1 MRHIVINQ
9 YGTFLGLV
17 SERLVVKQKD
27 EIVEELPLS
36 RIRTISIAKKG
47 ISLSVDLIHACAIRG
62 IRIFFLD
69 WNNRIVSAVMG
80 QNQHAVVS
88 LRKAQFDAIK
98 NDNLSCELSKKVI
111 ITKIKNQHAVI
122 MYFTKNTI
130 KNSQN
135 SPIINNYNN
144 LIDNLKKIIL
154 NTSPDAHDISNW
166 RNRLMGLEGKAAT
179 EYWHALVKLRLL
191 PGDFT
196 NRETRFTESVTNKAL
211 NYGYAILLSKI
222 WAAVDNSGME
232 AYAGILHTDR
242 PGKPSLVLDLME
254 EYRAWLVDRIIIKL
268 RNQISEYMNLDMNLK
283 KIISNEIHKSLMTKY
298 TFNKKRIK
306 LENIIQRQ
314 IYRFAGAL
322 VGQKKYKGYSFKW

>member
-1 MRHIVINQ
+1 
-9 YGTFLGLV
+9 
-17 SERLVVKQKD
+17 
-27 EIVEELPLS
+27 
-36 RIRTISIAKKG
+36 
-47 ISLSVDLIHACAIRG
+47 
-62 IRIFFLD
+62 
-69 WNNRIVSAVMG
+69 
-80 QNQHAVVS
+80 
-88 LRKAQFDAIK
+88 
-98 NDNLSCELSKKVI
+98 
-111 ITKIKNQHAVI
+111 
-122 MYFTKNTI
+122 
-130 KNSQN
+130 
-135 SPIINNYNN
+135 
-144 LIDNLKKIIL
+144 
-154 NTSPDAHDISNW
+154 
-166 RNRLMGLEGKAAT
+166 MGLEGKAAT
-179 EYWHALVKLRLL
+179 EYWHTLVKLRLL

-268 RNQISEYMNLDMNLK
+268 RNQISEYINLDMNLK
-283 KIISNEIHKSLMTKY
+283 KIISTEIHKSLMTKY